1 MARMIERR
9 NKTRA
14 PEKGIAVLYHGSC
27 NDGFGGAW
35 AAWKKFGNRA
45 DYVAMYR
52 DTPAP
57 DIRNKVVY
65 FIDYTLSRKE
75 TERFIAR
82 NKRVTCIDHHITAKE
97 TVMITEAPSFS
108 LDHSGAVLA
117 WEYFHPGEKI
127 PLLLRYIEDRDLW
140 RWKMPKARE
149 ILSGTNFSNEA
160 VWTFKGFSKL
170 VADFEKSAY
179 RAQCIKDGK
188 IAKSVIDGFVE
199 KIASHAVSVKLGG
212 AKALAVNAPEFFSS
226 AVGNYLV
233 QKMGAPF
240 AIIWHIDGKTFR
252 ASLRSGGGANVAKI
266 AERFGGGGHERSA
279 GFVIK
284 NFKKLPWDLSR

>member
-9 NKTRA
+9 NKAHT
-14 PEKGIAVLYHGSC
+14 PGKGIAVLYHGGC

-35 AAWKKFGNRA
+35 AAWKKFGNKA
-45 DYVAMYR
+45 DYIAMYR

-57 DIRNKVVY
+57 DIRSKVVY
-65 FIDYTLSRKE
+65 FIDYVLTRSE
-75 TERFIAR
+75 TERFIAQ

-117 WEYFHPGEKI
+117 WEYFNPGKKI
-127 PLLLRYIEDRDLW
+127 PLLLKYIEDRDLW

-160 VWTFKGFSKL
+160 VWTFKGFSRL
-170 VADFEKSAY
+170 VADFEKPAY

-188 IAKSVIDGFVE
+188 IAKSVFDGLVE
-199 KIASHAVSVKLGG
+199 KIASHAIGVRLYGV
-212 AKALAVNAPEFFSS
+212 KALAVNAPEVFASG
-226 AVGNYLV
+226 VGNYLV
-233 QKMGAPF
+233 EKMGASLG
-240 AIIWHIDGKTFR
+240 IIWHIDGKDTLKV
-252 ASLRSGGGANVAKI
+252 SLRSGSKVDSSKI
-266 AERFGGGGHERSA
+266 AEKLGGGGHKRSA
-279 GFVIK
+279 GFVVR
-284 NFKKLPWDLSR
+284 NFKRLPWKIK